1 MLLDLHVQGHT
12 MKMEISYLKLIKM
25 LIYGITYMMQLISS
39 YVLQIQQVEKLIMDM
54 MQTEIQLQNLPLSE
68 TGKNM
73 VTMQKEI

>member
-1 MLLDLHVQGHT
+1 

-25 LIYGITYMMQLISS
+25 VIHGITYMMQLISS
-39 YVLQIQQVEKLIMDM
+39 YVLQIQQAEKLIIDM
-54 MQTEIQLQNLPLSE
+54 MQTEIQLQKLPLSE

>member
-1 MLLDLHVQGHT
+1 
-12 MKMEISYLKLIKM
+12 MEISYLKLIKM
-25 LIYGITYMMQLISS
+25 VIYGITYMMQLISS

-54 MQTEIQLQNLPLSE
+54 MQTEIQLQKLPLSE

>member
-1 MLLDLHVQGHT
+1 

-25 LIYGITYMMQLISS
+25 VIHGITYMMHLISS
-39 YVLQIQQVEKLIMDM
+39 YVLQIQQAEKLIMDM
-54 MQTEIQLQNLPLSE
+54 MQTEIQLQKLPLSE

>member
-1 MLLDLHVQGHT
+1 

-25 LIYGITYMMQLISS
+25 VIHGITYMMQLISS
-39 YVLQIQQVEKLIMDM
+39 YVLQIQQAEKLIMDM
-54 MQTEIQLQNLPLSE
+54 MQTEIQLQKLPLSE

>member
-1 MLLDLHVQGHT
+1 

-25 LIYGITYMMQLISS
+25 VIHGITYMMQLISS
-39 YVLQIQQVEKLIMDM
+39 YVLQIQQAKKLIMDM
-54 MQTEIQLQNLPLSE
+54 MQTEIQLQKLPLSE

>member
-1 MLLDLHVQGHT
+1 

-25 LIYGITYMMQLISS
+25 VIYGTTYMMQLISS
-39 YVLQIQQVEKLIMDM
+39 YVLQIQQAEKLIMDM
-54 MQTEIQLQNLPLSE
+54 MQTEIQLQKLPLSE

>member
-1 MLLDLHVQGHT
+1 

-25 LIYGITYMMQLISS
+25 VIYGITYMMQLISS

-54 MQTEIQLQNLPLSE
+54 MQTEIQLQKLPLSE

>member
-25 LIYGITYMMQLISS
+25 VIHGIAYMMQLISS
-39 YVLQIQQVEKLIMDM
+39 YVLQTRQAEKLIMNM
-54 MQTEIQLQNLPLSE
+54 MQTEIQLQKLPLSE

>member
-25 LIYGITYMMQLISS
+25 VIHGITYMMQLISS
-39 YVLQIQQVEKLIMDM
+39 YVLQIQQAKKLIMDM
-54 MQTEIQLQNLPLSE
+54 MQTEIQLQKLPLSE

>member
-1 MLLDLHVQGHT
+1 

-25 LIYGITYMMQLISS
+25 VIHGITYMMQLISS
-39 YVLQIQQVEKLIMDM
+39 YVLQIQQEEKLIMDM
-54 MQTEIQLQNLPLSE
+54 MQTEIQLQKLPLSE

>member
-1 MLLDLHVQGHT
+1 

-25 LIYGITYMMQLISS
+25 VIYGITYMMQLISS
-39 YVLQIQQVEKLIMDM
+39 YVLQIQQAEKLIMDM
-54 MQTEIQLQNLPLSE
+54 MQTEIQLQKLPLSE

>member
-25 LIYGITYMMQLISS
+25 VIYGITYMMQLISS
-39 YVLQIQQVEKLIMDM
+39 YVLQIQQAEKLIMDM
-54 MQTEIQLQNLPLSE
+54 MQTEIQLQKLPLSE